1 MPASTTSEP
10 APAACLHCGS
20 PVPPGGAARDFC
32 CVGCEAVH
40 GLLVEQGLT
49 RYYQLAQGKTAPAP
63 EPRKER
69 AFAWLEPLMSRAE
82 STPGP
87 LCALELDVQGI
98 HCAACVWLMNELFR
112 RQPGGA
118 GLTVDPALG
127 KVRMLWRRGAFDVAE
142 FLRGVEGFGYLFGP
156 SRKRPERTSLDLP
169 IRLGIC
175 AALSMNVMLFSV
187 SFYVGLTPEDG
198 DVFRLFTR
206 LSLWLSSAV
215 VVVGGW
221 PFFRSALQGL
231 RRGVLHLDLP
241 IALGILLVFGMSLA
255 QARGG
260 RGDLAY
266 FDTLNTFVTLMLV
279 GRWLQQRVLERNR
292 RFLLDDDGA
301 EGLFVRREE
310 GVRLATVRAAEVA
323 DGDVLV
329 IAPGD
334 LVPVDAVLL
343 DSGARVSTDWITGEP
358 GERAVG
364 QGGALPAGA
373 FNAGRE
379 AVRVQAKQAFTDS
392 PLVAL
397 LRRAPT
403 DVGGPALHTRFWD
416 RVSRRWVVTVLFVSA
431 LGLALWWPAGPD
443 KALEVAVALLVVTCP
458 CAIGIATPLAYELV
472 QARLRRGGFFI
483 RSTDL
488 LDRLPRV
495 RKVLFDKTGTLTLG
509 RLELVDR
516 AAVAGLTPA
525 SRDIAFDLV
534 SRSNHPASRCLAA
547 ALAREGAR
555 FNSEARVSELAG
567 QGLELNR
574 EGVRWRLGRADWAT
588 EARAVDTGHP
598 DREPTDGA
606 SRASGSPTSRHSR
619 PSGRVEVLLSGS
631 GLAAGPVLTRDGVP
645 VAFFQLRESIRPD
658 ARREVQALQG
668 EGREVWLI
676 SGDSHGRVSDMAAAL
691 GIPTQHTLSGQR
703 PEDKAEA
710 VAKLDAA
717 DTLYLGDGV
726 NDSLAFERALCAGT
740 PAIDRPVMPGKS
752 DFFLL
757 GEGLGAIREALRL
770 SARLRQVVRRLLVLA
785 VSYNVVAVAVCLA
798 GWMTPLRAA
807 VAMPATSLATV
818 LFTVWW
824 LSASRE
830 RAAASPTPP
839 LREVPA

>member
-1 MPASTTSEP
+1 M
-10 APAACLHCGS
+10 
-20 PVPPGGAARDFC
+20 
-32 CVGCEAVH
+32 
-40 GLLVEQGLT
+40 
-49 RYYQLAQGKTAPAP
+49 
-63 EPRKER
+63 
-69 AFAWLEPLMSRAE
+69 
-82 STPGP
+82 
-87 LCALELDVQGI
+87 
-98 HCAACVWLMNELFR
+98 
-112 RQPGGA
+112 
-118 GLTVDPALG
+118 
-127 KVRMLWRRGAFDVAE
+127 
-142 FLRGVEGFGYLFGP
+142 
-156 SRKRPERTSLDLP
+156 
-169 IRLGIC
+169 
-175 AALSMNVMLFSV
+175 
-187 SFYVGLTPEDG
+187 
-198 DVFRLFTR
+198 
-206 LSLWLSSAV
+206 
-215 VVVGGW
+215 
-221 PFFRSALQGL
+221 
-231 RRGVLHLDLP
+231 
-241 IALGILLVFGMSLA
+241 
-255 QARGG
+255 
-260 RGDLAY
+260 
-266 FDTLNTFVTLMLV
+266 
-279 GRWLQQRVLERNR
+279 
-292 RFLLDDDGA
+292 
-301 EGLFVRREE
+301 
-310 GVRLATVRAAEVA
+310 
-323 DGDVLV
+323 
-329 IAPGD
+329 
-334 LVPVDAVLL
+334 
-343 DSGARVSTDWITGEP
+343 
-358 GERAVG
+358 
-364 QGGALPAGA
+364 PAGA

-379 AVRVQAKQAFTDS
+379 AVRIQAKQAFTDS

-403 DVGGPALHTRFWD
+403 AAGGPALHTRFWD

-516 AAVAGLTPA
+516 AAVAGLTAA

-588 EARAVDTGHP
+588 EAVDTGHP
-598 DREPTDGA
+598 EREPTDGA
-606 SRASGSPTSRHSR
+606 SCAGGSPASRHSR

-645 VAFFQLRESIRPD
+645 VAFFQLRESVRPD

-770 SARLRQVVRRLLVLA
+770 SARLRQVVRRLLLLA

>member
-82 STPGP
+82 SIPGP
-87 LCALELDVQGI
+87 LCSLELDVQGI

-156 SRKRPERTSLDLP
+156 SRKRLERTSLDLP

-310 GVRLATVRAAEVA
+310 GARLATVRAAEVA

-403 DVGGPALHTRFWD
+403 EAGGPALHTRFWD

-567 QGLELNR
+567 HGLELNR

-588 EARAVDTGHP
+588 EALAVDTGQP
-598 DREPTDGA
+598 DGEPTDGA
-606 SRASGSPTSRHSR
+606 SRAWGSPASRHSR

-645 VAFFQLRESIRPD
+645 VAFFQLRESVRPD

-676 SGDSHGRVSDMAAAL
+676 SGDSQGRVNDMAAAL
-691 GIPTQHTLSGQR
+691 GIPTQRTLSGQR

-770 SARLRQVVRRLLVLA
+770 SARLRQVVRRLLALA
-785 VSYNVVAVAVCLA
+785 VGYNVVAVAVCLA

>member
-1 MPASTTSEP
+1 MPASTPSEP

-20 PVPPGGAARDFC
+20 PVPSGSAARDFC

-69 AFAWLEPLMSRAE
+69 AFAWLEPLISRAE
-82 STPGP
+82 AIPGP

-112 RQPGGA
+112 RHPGGA

-127 KVRMLWRRGAFDVAE
+127 KARMLWRRGAFDVAE
-142 FLRGVEGFGYLFGP
+142 FLRDVEGFGYRFGP
-156 SRKRPERTSLDLP
+156 SRKRPERASLDLP

-310 GVRLATVRAAEVA
+310 GARLATVRAAEVA

-343 DSGARVSTDWITGEP
+343 DSGARVSTDWMTGEP

-379 AVRVQAKQAFTDS
+379 AMRVQAKQAFTDS

-403 DVGGPALHTRFWD
+403 LAGGHALHTRFWD

-516 AAVAGLTPA
+516 AAVAGLAPA
-525 SRDIAFDLV
+525 SRDLAFDLV

-547 ALAREGAR
+547 ALLREGAR
-555 FNSEARVSELAG
+555 FNPEARVAELAG

-574 EGVRWRLGRADWAT
+574 DGVRWRLGRADWAT
-588 EARAVDTGHP
+588 EARTVDAP
-598 DREPTDGA
+598 
-606 SRASGSPTSRHSR
+606 
-619 PSGRVEVLLSGS
+619 RVEVLLSGS

-645 VAFFQLRESIRPD
+645 VAFFQLRESVRPD
-658 ARREVQALQG
+658 ARREVQALQD

-676 SGDSHGRVSDMAAAL
+676 SGDSQGRVSEMAAAL

-740 PAIDRPVMPGKS
+740 PAIDRPVIPGKS
-752 DFFLL
+752 DFFLM
-757 GEGLGAIREALRL
+757 GEGLSAIREALRW

-785 VSYNVVAVAVCLA
+785 VGYNGVAVSVCLA

-830 RAAASPTPP
+830 RAVATPTPP
-839 LREVPA
+839 LREVPV

>member
-69 AFAWLEPLMSRAE
+69 AFAWLDPLMSRAE

-221 PFFRSALQGL
+221 PFFRAALQGL

-310 GVRLATVRAAEVA
+310 GARLATVRAAEVA

-334 LVPVDAVLL
+334 LVPVDAMLL

-403 DVGGPALHTRFWD
+403 GAGGPALHTRFWD

-534 SRSNHPASRCLAA
+534 SRSNHPASRCLSA

-555 FNSEARVSELAG
+555 FNAEARVSELAG

-588 EARAVDTGHP
+588 EAPAVDTGLP

-606 SRASGSPTSRHSR
+606 SRAWGSPASRHSR

-645 VAFFQLRESIRPD
+645 VAFFQLRESVRPD

-676 SGDSHGRVSDMAAAL
+676 SGDSQGRVNDMAAAL
-691 GIPTQHTLSGQR
+691 GIPTQRTLSGQR

>member
-310 GVRLATVRAAEVA
+310 GARLATVRAAEVA

-373 FNAGRE
+373 FNAGRK

-403 DVGGPALHTRFWD
+403 GVGGPALHTRFWD

-588 EARAVDTGHP
+588 EAVDTGLP
-598 DREPTDGA
+598 DHEPMDGA
-606 SRASGSPTSRHSR
+606 SRAWGGPASRHSR

-645 VAFFQLRESIRPD
+645 VAFFQLRESVRPD

-676 SGDSHGRVSDMAAAL
+676 SGDSQGRVNDMAAAL
-691 GIPTQHTLSGQR
+691 GISTQRTLSGQR

>member
-1 MPASTTSEP
+1 MPAPTTSEP

-63 EPRKER
+63 ELRKER

-82 STPGP
+82 ATPGP

-215 VVVGGW
+215 VAVGGW

-310 GVRLATVRAAEVA
+310 GARLATVRAAEVA

-403 DVGGPALHTRFWD
+403 DAGRPALHTRFWD

-555 FNSEARVSELAG
+555 FDSEARVSELAG

-588 EARAVDTGHP
+588 EARAVETGHP
-598 DREPTDGA
+598 DRKPTDGA
-606 SRASGSPTSRHSR
+606 SSAWGSPASRHSR

-645 VAFFQLRESIRPD
+645 VAFFQLRESVRPD

-676 SGDSHGRVSDMAAAL
+676 SGDSQGRVSDMAAAL